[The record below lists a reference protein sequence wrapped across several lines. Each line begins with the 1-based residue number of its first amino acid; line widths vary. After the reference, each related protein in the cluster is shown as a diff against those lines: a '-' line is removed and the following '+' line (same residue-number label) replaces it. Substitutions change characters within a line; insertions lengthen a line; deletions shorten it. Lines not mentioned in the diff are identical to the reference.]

1 MYDAEILVALLPILF
16 ESKREQE
23 EATLT
28 KEKENK
34 KEPIR
39 HVYHY
44 QFEKKPVEEVRMDR
58 VKDLHPLKTEY
69 IKVGSEYY
77 STTPCI
83 DFEKWLSGK

>member
-1 MYDAEILVALLPILF
+1 MW
-16 ESKREQE
+16 K
-23 EATLT
+23 EA

-44 QFEKKPVEEVRMDR
+44 QFEKKQVEEVRMDR

-83 DFEKWLSGK
+83 DFDWDFVPLIGDENRN